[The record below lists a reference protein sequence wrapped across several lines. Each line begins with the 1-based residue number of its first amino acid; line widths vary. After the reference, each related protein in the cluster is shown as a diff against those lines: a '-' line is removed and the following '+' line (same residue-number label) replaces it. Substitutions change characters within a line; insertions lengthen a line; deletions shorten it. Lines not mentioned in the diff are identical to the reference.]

1 MRCRA
6 FKHVAPFSFV
16 LELELQ
22 RRLGMQS
29 SRVEGFLGKGQQ
41 LAGCRVKGREG
52 AGPPV
57 VHDALCQ
64 LFDKFYMGKLS
75 GCNFAS

>member
-1 MRCRA
+1 
-6 FKHVAPFSFV
+6 
-16 LELELQ
+16 
-22 RRLGMQS
+22 MQS